1 MDTWVDYMG
10 QSDNAPLL
18 NMPLT
23 TPPFPCDLNIVG
35 VKKLFTKMS
44 IILNVNIIFQRRI

>member
-1 MDTWVDYMG
+1 MDTWVDYVG
-10 QSDNAPLL
+10 QSENVPLL

-23 TPPFPCDLNIVG
+23 PPPFPCDLNIVG
-35 VKKLFTKMS
+35 VTKLFTKMS